1 MAQRGTPGEQA
12 PKARTNDPEDRVAV
26 ALDYDAGKDSAPR
39 VVAKGRGEVAQRII
53 DLARQNGIAVRQDAD
68 LAELLAALELDEEI
82 PVEAFT
88 AVAEILSYIYR
99 ANGRLGEM
107 HDGPGQKE

>member
-1 MAQRGTPGEQA
+1 MAQGGKPRG
-12 PKARTNDPEDRVAV
+12 KANGPADRVAV
-26 ALDYDAGKDSAPR
+26 ALDYDADKDSAPR
-39 VVAKGRGEVAQRII
+39 VIAKGKGEIAQRIV

-68 LAELLAALELDEEI
+68 LAELLSVLELDQEI

-99 ANGRLGEM
+99 ANGRLGELN
-107 HDGPGQKE
+107 DGPAQKG

>member
-1 MAQRGTPGEQA
+1 VTQR
-12 PKARTNDPEDRVAV
+12 RTSRVSAKGSGDRVAV
-26 ALDYDAGKDSAPR
+26 ALDYDAAKDNAPR
-39 VVAKGRGEVAQRII
+39 IAAKGRGEIAQRIV

-68 LAELLAALELDEEI
+68 LAELLAVLELDQEI

-99 ANGRLGEM
+99 ANGRLGEVA
-107 HDGPGQKE
+107 DGPAKKE

>member
-1 MAQRGTPGEQA
+1 VAQGGKPRG
-12 PKARTNDPEDRVAV
+12 KANDPADRVAV
-26 ALDYDAGKDSAPR
+26 ALDYDAGKDNAPR
-39 VVAKGRGEVAQRII
+39 VVAKGKGEIAQRIV

-68 LAELLAALELDEEI
+68 LAELLAVLELDQEI

-99 ANGRLGEM
+99 ANGRLGELN
-107 HDGPGQKE
+107 DGPAQKG

>member
-1 MAQRGTPGEQA
+1 VAQGGKPRGKADGPG
-12 PKARTNDPEDRVAV
+12 DRVAV
-26 ALDYDAGKDSAPR
+26 ALDYDAPKDAAPR
-39 VVAKGRGEVAQRII
+39 VVAKGRGEIAQRII

-68 LAELLAALELDEEI
+68 LAELLAALELDQEI

-99 ANGRLGEM
+99 ANGRLGEL
-107 HDGPGQKE
+107 GGEPAQKG